1 MPNLIQA
8 AKDQVAA
15 LTAAACAK
23 AAADGVLPEAPDI
36 SGSIEIPRDPKNGDY
51 ASGFAMAAAK
61 AMKQNPR
68 AIGQALLDHLDLTGS
83 YFSSAEM
90 AGPGFLNFRLA
101 PAWYGAVLAAIEA
114 EGDAYGQCDEGHG
127 EKVMVEFVSANPTG
141 PMTIGN
147 ARGGVLGDTLASV
160 LQRAGYDVWREFYVN
175 DAGNQVDLFGRSI
188 EARYLQLLHGEDAVP
203 FPEDGYHGDDIRELA
218 RLIYEQDGDKYA
230 DVPEAERRA
239 AFIAFGLPRNIQRM
253 KEDLER
259 YRIRFD
265 QWFLESSLHESGYVA
280 ETVQLLTDGGCT
292 YEKDGALWLRN
303 TDFGAE
309 KDECLRRANGFYTYY
324 AVDIAYHRNKFIER
338 GFDRVINVWG
348 ADHHG
353 HAIRFAASM
362 TAPAL
367 GLQDKQLDFLIMQMV
382 RLVRG
387 GETVKV
393 SKRTGKAL
401 TLGDLLDEISVDACR
416 FFFNAKPNTHLEFDL
431 DLAVRQDSENP
442 VYYVQYAHARIC
454 SLIARLAQQG
464 ISVPAA
470 ADIDPALLSTE
481 LEQSLIK
488 SLSQYPEEIRLA
500 ARDYDPSRINRYLT
514 ALAADFH
521 RFYNG
526 CRILGSEDPT
536 RDARLKLADTVR
548 SVLKNGLQLIGVT
561 APETM

>member
-8 AKDQVAA
+8 AKEQVAA

-23 AAADGVLPEAPDI
+23 AAAAGVLPEAPDI

-90 AGPGFLNFRLA
+90 AGPGFLNFRLS
-101 PAWYGAVLAAIEA
+101 PAWYGGVLAAIEA

-147 ARGGVLGDTLASV
+147 ARGGVLGDTLSSV

-203 FPEDGYHGDDIRELA
+203 FPDDGYHGDDIRELA
-218 RLIYEQDGDKYA
+218 QLIYDQDGDKYA
-230 DVPEAERRA
+230 EMPEDERRA
-239 AFIAFGLPRNIQRM
+239 AFIAFGLPRNIRRM

-259 YRIRFD
+259 YRIHYD

-367 GLQDKQLDFLIMQMV
+367 GLQDKHLDFLIMQMV

-401 TLGDLLDEISVDACR
+401 TLTDLLDEISVDACR

-454 SLIARLAQQG
+454 SLVARLAEQG
-464 ISVPAA
+464 ISVPTA